1 MKSLECP
8 VANISSKFDC
18 RSTVRRMGLSENA
31 AEMYRMDGRAEK
43 LETHAKEL
51 LYTANT
57 VYDFF

>member
-8 VANISSKFDC
+8 VANISSQFDC
-18 RSTVRRMGLSENA
+18 RSTVRRMGLSENQ
-31 AEMYRMDGRAEK
+31 AETYRMDGSAEK

-51 LYTANT
+51 LYTENR